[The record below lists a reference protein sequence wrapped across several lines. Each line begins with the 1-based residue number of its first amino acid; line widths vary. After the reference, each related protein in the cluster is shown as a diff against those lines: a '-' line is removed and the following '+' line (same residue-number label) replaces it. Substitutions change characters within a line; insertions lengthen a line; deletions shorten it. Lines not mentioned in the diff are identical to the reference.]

1 MIVRGLRLTS
11 LLPGKPSPW
20 RPGPLPQRRIVNS
33 CRQRPGSLGRGPR
46 ARARRGS
53 GRHAEAPF
61 ERKKKGTKKEVEEE
75 DGEEKQEGQWEGE
88 EEENEKEQGEEE
100 KEEEE
105 EKSEEKQ
112 TEPGRRES
120 KRGRKRQ
127 KGRV

>member
-61 ERKKKGTKKEVEEE
+61 ERKKKKGTKKEVEEEE

-88 EEENEKEQGEEE
+88 EEENE
-100 KEEEE
+100 
-105 EKSEEKQ
+105 
-112 TEPGRRES
+112 
-120 KRGRKRQ
+120 
-127 KGRV
+127 